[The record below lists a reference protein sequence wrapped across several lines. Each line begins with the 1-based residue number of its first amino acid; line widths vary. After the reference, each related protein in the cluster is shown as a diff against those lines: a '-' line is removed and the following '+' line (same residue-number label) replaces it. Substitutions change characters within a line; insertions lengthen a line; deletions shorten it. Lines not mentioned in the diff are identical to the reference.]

1 MIQSHLETHT
11 HIATKRLKSSPGI
24 ADSSSRIGLTLV
36 ELLVVVGVVSVLAAV
51 VLPSVKTVL
60 TDRKSSQAAIVVRN
74 FIDAARA
81 RAIGKNRSVAVVLE
95 RLSSRAQWD
104 PTANGGSGGYVSETA
119 SGSVIAPDTNWVPY
133 NACIRLSLAEEPMP
147 VSEAM
152 LSAPVTIT
160 ARSPGDGLSPSIPN
174 PGGYTGQDQLIDA
187 DQIAGWPEVRIF
199 RVTSSPSVDLPRLLG
214 EYLVNGAE
222 ISFGSSKRRFTIV
235 SPLNPNTH
243 RQHFAPAPGGD
254 GSIWFSV
261 MNERGF
267 EGRGERAMEPY
278 EEIAAGTSYT
288 SFKIYSRPKPVFSE
302 MVQLPR
308 GICIDLSLSGFAG
321 MRRGSSS
328 VPADKQTLIDPSVAG
343 SLADYR
349 VRFASDWI
357 GNSMTPLLP
366 QQLRP
371 IYIVFSPEGNLSH
384 VWANDR
390 NSTGGNASYTGN
402 LVRIDAV
409 QDIFLHIGKIDK
421 VAMPLDPSPQILAR
435 NRYGFE
441 AALAAGTPQNL
452 TDLNSYIVR
461 LSPKS
466 GSITAAPA
474 VGIDTQIG
482 ILGLNLS
489 ELNFGDLIELSR
501 RGTYNS
507 NVTSQ

>member
-1 MIQSHLETHT
+1 
-11 HIATKRLKSSPGI
+11 
-24 ADSSSRIGLTLV
+24 
-36 ELLVVVGVVSVLAAV
+36 
-51 VLPSVKTVL
+51 
-60 TDRKSSQAAIVVRN
+60 
-74 FIDAARA
+74 
-81 RAIGKNRSVAVVLE
+81 
-95 RLSSRAQWD
+95 
-104 PTANGGSGGYVSETA
+104 
-119 SGSVIAPDTNWVPY
+119 
-133 NACIRLSLAEEPMP
+133 
-147 VSEAM
+147 
-152 LSAPVTIT
+152 
-160 ARSPGDGLSPSIPN
+160 
-174 PGGYTGQDQLIDA
+174 
-187 DQIAGWPEVRIF
+187 
-199 RVTSSPSVDLPRLLG
+199 
-214 EYLVNGAE
+214 
-222 ISFGSSKRRFTIV
+222 
-235 SPLNPNTH
+235 
-243 RQHFAPAPGGD
+243 
-254 GSIWFSV
+254 
-261 MNERGF
+261 
-267 EGRGERAMEPY
+267 MEPY
-278 EEIAAGTSYT
+278 EEIAPGTSYS

-328 VPADKQTLIDPSVAG
+328 IPADKQTLIDPSVAG

-390 NSTGGNASYTGN
+390 NTTGGNTAYTGN

-421 VAMPLDPSPQILAR
+421 VAMPLDSSPQILAR

-441 AALAAGTPQNL
+441 SALAAGTPQNL

-466 GSITAAPA
+466 GSITAAPV
-474 VGIDTQIG
+474 VGIDTQIS